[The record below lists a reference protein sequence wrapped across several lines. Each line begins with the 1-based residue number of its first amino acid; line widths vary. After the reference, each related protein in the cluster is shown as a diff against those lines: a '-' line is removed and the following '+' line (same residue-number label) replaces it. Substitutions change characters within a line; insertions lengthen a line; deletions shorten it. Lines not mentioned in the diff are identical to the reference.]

1 MLRLLRTAIFVG
13 AAVGVVKAVQ
23 SLVAHRPPPA
33 LEPSA
38 DESAGFEAFTA
49 EEQDLLMREMD
60 ASF

>member
-1 MLRLLRTAIFVG
+1 MIRLLRTAIFVG
-13 AAVGVVKAVQ
+13 AAVGVAKAVQ

-33 LEPSA
+33 PSLPA
-38 DESAGFEAFTA
+38 DEPTAFEAFTA